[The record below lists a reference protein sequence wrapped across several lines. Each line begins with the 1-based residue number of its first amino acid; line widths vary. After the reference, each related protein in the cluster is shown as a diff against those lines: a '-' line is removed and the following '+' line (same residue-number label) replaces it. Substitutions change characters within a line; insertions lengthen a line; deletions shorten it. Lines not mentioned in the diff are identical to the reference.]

1 MFFLYFFR
9 YLTFEEA
16 IEALDCEDVEIP
28 SDSVDENFSED
39 DDEVDFVPEDED
51 GEDGDDD

>member
-28 SDSVDENFSED
+28 SDSEDENFSEKD
-39 DDEVDFVPEDED
+39 DGVDFVPEDGFQPED
-51 GEDGDDD
+51 G